1 MLLIRCN
8 FILFNYFFLS
18 YKHTD
23 ENNLSCEGPPME
35 IPGEFNSKL
44 NLIYTYSVT
53 FEVSIE
59 SVIHNSPKV
68 QTQKNWMI
76 CYEP

>member
-1 MLLIRCN
+1 MIV
-8 FILFNYFFLS
+8 FYFTIFFLS

-35 IPGEFNSKL
+35 IPGEFTNKL

-59 SVIHNSPKV
+59 SVVKYIIPE
-68 QTQKNWMI
+68 KNKI
-76 CYEP
+76 ETSR

>member
-1 MLLIRCN
+1 MKIYPV
-8 FILFNYFFLS
+8 LFNFFSPLS

-35 IPGEFNSKL
+35 IPGEFTNKL

-59 SVIHNSPKV
+59 FVTLICNSP
-68 QTQKNWMI
+68 N
-76 CYEP
+76 E